1 MKNSVTTV
9 MVFFLLFCKGESIAQ
24 QSFGGKATYESKRDV
39 SKLKVEG
46 NAMTPEMQQNLMA
59 QFKKSMEKTFVL
71 DFDKTT
77 SLYKEEQKLDNPL
90 TASGPG
96 VRVRISSSGGLLYK
110 NIKEK
115 RYVDENDI
123 FGKEFLIK
131 DTLPNWKWEMGS
143 EMKMI
148 GDYTCYKATA
158 IRKRT
163 LEPTSKDK
171 KSVLNIDEGAP
182 KEIRIT
188 AWYTPDIPVSQGPD
202 DFWGLPGLILEVND
216 GDTTILCS
224 KIVLNPKEKIVIKE
238 PTKGKVVTQKEYDE
252 TLRKKTEENMEMNK
266 NEKGRTVIRIG
277 G

>member
-1 MKNSVTTV
+1 MKNSITAV

-24 QSFGGKATYESKRDV
+24 QSFSGKATYESKRDV

-46 NAMTPEMQQNLMA
+46 SSMTPEMQQNLMA
-59 QFKKSMEKTFVL
+59 QLKKSMEKTFVL

-90 TASGPG
+90 LASGPG
-96 VRVRISSSGGLLYK
+96 VRVRISSSGGLFYK
-110 NIKEK
+110 NVKEK

-123 FGKEFLIK
+123 FGKEFLVK
-131 DTLPNWKWEMGS
+131 DTLTNWKWEMGS
-143 EMKMI
+143 ETKMI
-148 GDYTCYKATA
+148 GDYTCYKATTV
-158 IRKRT
+158 RKKIQ
-163 LEPTSKDK
+163 EPASKDK
-171 KSVLNIDEGAP
+171 KSVLNIDESGP

-202 DFWGLPGLILEVND
+202 KYWGLPGLILEVND

-224 KIVLNPKEKIVIKE
+224 KIVLNPKEKTVIKE

-252 TLRKKTEENMEMNK
+252 ILRKKSEENMEMNK
-266 NEKGRTVIRIG
+266 NQKGRTVIRIG